1 MGQYHDVELDS
12 CLWAWIIS
20 PSVDNSQDVKKLS
33 WAWFNLIILGVPN
46 SSRTFDLD
54 LKSLPVLIIIMI
66 WTVAVWC
73 SYLFQNIR
81 NAMRSQHFGMK
92 GREIRLMLTRYAPWW
107 QISDGF
113 LLRVYFLYF
122 WLSSWQRIDRG
133 CEPLR
138 FQSHLV
144 LIIINYQLDFSQKE
158 VSTALVPL
166 SRKKK

>member
-1 MGQYHDVELDS
+1 MGKYHDVELDS

-20 PSVDNSQDVKKLS
+20 PSVDNSHDVKKLS
-33 WAWFNLIILGVPN
+33 WAWFEPLRFGVPN

-54 LKSLPVLIIIMI
+54 IKSLSALIIIMI

-81 NAMRSQHFGMK
+81 KATRSQHFSMK
-92 GREIRLMLTRYAPWW
+92 GREIWLMLTRYAPCWR
-107 QISDGF
+107 DTPHADKFLTGF
-113 LLRVYFLYF
+113 YYGFIFSIF

-133 CEPLR
+133 YEPLR

-144 LIIINYQLDFSQKE
+144 LIIINYQLDFS
-158 VSTALVPL
+158 
-166 SRKKK
+166 

>member
-1 MGQYHDVELDS
+1 MGKYHDVELDS

-20 PSVDNSQDVKKLS
+20 PSVDNSQRCEKTQ
-33 WAWFNLIILGVPN
+33 LGV
-46 SSRTFDLD
+46 
-54 LKSLPVLIIIMI
+54 I

-73 SYLFQNIR
+73 PYLFEKIR
-81 NAMRSQHFGMK
+81 FGF
-92 GREIRLMLTRYAPWW
+92 
-107 QISDGF
+107 QISPSVDNNHDLNCCDIETLRYEGSRDTPHADKFLTGF
-113 LLRVYFLYF
+113 YYGFIFCIF

-144 LIIINYQLDFSQKE
+144 LIIINYQLGFSHEE
-158 VSTALVPL
+158 VSTALVPI